1 MNKYKDL
8 LVWQHSIELAAAV
21 YKITES
27 FPSKETYGII
37 SQINRS
43 VVSVASNIA
52 EGAGRNSSKEFD
64 QFLGI
69 ALGSL
74 YELETQLIIGNRIGY
89 LNVENINKLQEQTER
104 ITKMPIRLKQSIRN
118 KIN

>member
-8 LVWQHSIELAAAV
+8 IVWQHAINLAASV
-21 YKITES
+21 YQITES
-27 FPSKETYGII
+27 FPSKETYGLV

-43 VVSVASNIA
+43 AVSVASNIA
-52 EGAGRNSSKEFD
+52 EGAGRNSFKEFD

-74 YELETQLIIGNRIGY
+74 YELETQLSYRKPY
-89 LNVENINKLQEQTER
+89 WL
-104 ITKMPIRLKQSIRN
+104 S
-118 KIN
+118 

>member
-1 MNKYKDL
+1 MNKFKEL
-8 LVWQHSIELAAAV
+8 KVWQEAIELAAEI
-21 YKITES
+21 YKITEQ
-27 FPSKETYGII
+27 FPSKETYGLV

-43 VVSVASNIA
+43 AVSIASNIA
-52 EGAGRNSSKEFD
+52 EGAGRNSNKEFN

-89 LNVENINKLQEQTER
+89 LTSETNEQLLIR
-104 ITKMPIRLKQSIRN
+104 ITTISKMLTRLKQSLF
-118 KIN
+118 K

>member
-1 MNKYKDL
+1 MNKFKEL
-8 LVWQHSIELAAAV
+8 KVWQEAIELAAEI
-21 YKITES
+21 YSITEQ
-27 FPSKETYGII
+27 FPSKETYGLV

-43 VVSVASNIA
+43 AISIASNIA
-52 EGAGRNSSKEFD
+52 EGAGRNSNKEFN

-89 LNVENINKLQEQTER
+89 LTSETNEQLLTR
-104 ITKMPIRLKQSIRN
+104 ITTISKMLTRLKQSLL
-118 KIN
+118 K